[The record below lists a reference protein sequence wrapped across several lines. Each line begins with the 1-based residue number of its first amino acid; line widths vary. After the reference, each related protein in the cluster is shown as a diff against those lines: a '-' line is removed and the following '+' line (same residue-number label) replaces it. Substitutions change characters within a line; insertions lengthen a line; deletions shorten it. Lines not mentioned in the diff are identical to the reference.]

1 MKIIRTWFIL
11 TFTFCCILSTHA
23 QSAKYYSVVKAG
35 LGIPSLT
42 TGSKSTPLSESYS
55 SRLGF
60 YGGFVSEFQ
69 TNKRLSLRTEIN
81 YSSQGGRRE
90 GMQALPLSN
99 EMEQLWQ
106 ILPGFGITPDE
117 YMYADIKSEA
127 ILNYLEIPVMAKFTF
142 GLSSRI
148 NFYLQAGPYMG
159 LLLNAKNVT
168 SGSSSIYIDKEG
180 NLPVD
185 AILQQAQMPLIGEQ
199 SFDHNEDIAADI
211 HRFNVGGQ
219 GVLGFGLM
227 MGSGRIFIE
236 GGGNYGFIPIQ
247 KDDANG
253 TNNTG
258 AGTVTI
264 GYLYGLK

>member
-1 MKIIRTWFIL
+1 MKTIRKWFIL
-11 TFTFCCILSTHA
+11 AFIICGICHTHA
-23 QSAKYYSVVKAG
+23 QSAKYYAGVKAG
-35 LGIPSLT
+35 LGIPNLT
-42 TGSKSTPLSESYS
+42 TGSKSTPLSEDYS

-60 YGGFVSEFQ
+60 YGGIVTEFQ
-69 TNKRLSLRTEIN
+69 TNNWFGLRAEIN
-81 YSSQGGRRE
+81 YSSQGGKRE
-90 GMQALPLSN
+90 GMQALPLSP

-127 ILNYLEIPVMAKFTF
+127 ILNYLEIPIMAESAFSI
-142 GLSSRI
+142 GSRI
-148 NFYLQAGPYMG
+148 NFYLQAGPYLG
-159 LLLNAKNVT
+159 LMLNAKNVT

-180 NLPVD
+180 NLSVD
-185 AILQQAQMPLIGEQ
+185 AILQQAGMPLIGKQ
-199 SFDHNEDIAADI
+199 PFDHNEDITADI

-219 GVLGFGLM
+219 GAIGFGLM
-227 MGSGRIFIE
+227 MDSGKFFIE
-236 GGGNYGFIPIQ
+236 GGGNYGFIPFQ

-264 GYLYGLK
+264 GYLLQLK